1 MEINLNGETKPYT
14 AVKKCLSLMT
24 VMSRIGE
31 IFVVKDMKQRH
42 GRRKPQIIRPRRN
55 KRISTFRKQNN
66 KGEK

>member
-1 MEINLNGETKPYT
+1 
-14 AVKKCLSLMT
+14 MT